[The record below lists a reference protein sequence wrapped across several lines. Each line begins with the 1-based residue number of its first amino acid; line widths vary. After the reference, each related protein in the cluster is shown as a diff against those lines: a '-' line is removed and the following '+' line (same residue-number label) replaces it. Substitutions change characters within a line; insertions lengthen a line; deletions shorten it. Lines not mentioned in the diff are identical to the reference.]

1 MNICHVAFST
11 IALILLLSPS
21 TQAQTP
27 TASRA
32 NVVGKGLVCLS
43 EDIEPLNLAPGQVVE
58 LQATTIFKDGGLIT
72 GKDTFPRDCRI
83 VEHSKV
89 FDAQIMLVDPIVL
102 SVTKKCA
109 NAKFEMF
116 MNLEKSPSVAR
127 GSESRIFYM
136 SDVLDYRIP
145 DKKPAIEVN
154 DLVADLRVIAILHT
168 DIIGGRKVLVSDISA
183 RDAATECSLEV
194 TKLAVHMGIGLGGRS
209 SRAVTLLGTPF
220 EHATYMCPDGYG
232 HARYGSLDV
241 AWSGRAR
248 PTTPEKAFVAKAAE
262 FFVGTTRAEVME
274 EIEKCI
280 TDALKPDAEE
290 VAEHN
295 FRGARIDCRAFH
307 RDGGAGSVEVYRRYG
322 PSPIRPEPTGDQVAA
337 MKKRSHP

>member
-43 EDIEPLNLAPGQVVE
+43 EDIEPLNLAPGQIVE
-58 LQATTIFKDGGLIT
+58 LQATTIFKDGGVIR
-72 GKDTFPRDCRI
+72 GKHTFPREWRI
-83 VEHSKV
+83 VERSKPYG
-89 FDAQIMLVDPIVL
+89 ALIMLVEPVVL
-102 SVTKKCA
+102 SAAKKCA

-116 MNLEKSPSVAR
+116 MNVEKSPSEAR
-127 GSESRIFYM
+127 SSESRIFFM
-136 SDVLDYRIP
+136 SDILDYRIP

-154 DLVADLRVIAILHT
+154 DLVADLRVIAILHS
-168 DIIGGRKVLVSDISA
+168 DVVGGRKILVTAPSP

-220 EHATYMCPDGYG
+220 EDATYGCPDGYG
-232 HARYGSLDV
+232 HARYGSIFV

-248 PTTPEKAFVAKAAE
+248 PTTPEKTFVAKAAE
-262 FFVGTTRAEVME
+262 FFVGTTRAEVIE

-280 TDALKPDAEE
+280 TDALKPAAEE
-290 VAEHN
+290 LAERN

-337 MKKRSHP
+337 MIKRSRP